1 MSKRIITISFF
12 LCLTVAVS
20 CFWLKAAQNDFDR
33 QSITAGDHKE
43 VIAQRPT
50 DSIITLVAVGDVMM
64 GSNYPSAANC
74 PPKEVKL
81 LDPVAAFLRNAD
93 LTFANLEGSVLNSG
107 GERKQCSNP
116 SVCYAFRQPEY
127 LVDQMKEAGIDLFS
141 VANNHL
147 GDFGNTGR
155 LNTCRVLRE
164 KGFRFAGQ
172 ETHPWDTI
180 TVKNIR
186 VGLTAFAPNRGCLQL
201 NDQAL
206 IKRTVSDLKKICDL
220 VIVSFHGGAEGNKMT
235 HVTRRSEQYV
245 GENRG
250 NVYEFARVAIDA
262 GADVILGHGP
272 HVPRAIDLYKGR
284 FITYSMGNFCTYGQF
299 GLSGT
304 TGIAPIFHLTL
315 RRDGSFLEGK
325 IMSIKQIGEGGPL
338 IDESKAAQKLIESLT
353 QSDIPEVSLELGTE
367 GIFRFR

>member
-1 MSKRIITISFF
+1 MSKRILGWSLF
-12 LCLTVAVS
+12 LCAAGVGSWLFLRAVS
-20 CFWLKAAQNDFDR
+20 GPTPK
-33 QSITAGDHKE
+33 KE
-43 VIAQRPT
+43 NTSLAKSGTPDNNPA

-64 GSNYPSAANC
+64 GSNYPSESNC
-74 PPKEVKL
+74 PPKNVKL
-81 LDPVAAFLRNAD
+81 LDPVADLLRNAE

-127 LVDQMKEAGIDLFS
+127 FVDQMKEAGIDLFS

-155 LNTCRVLRE
+155 VNTCRVLGE

-172 ETHPWDTI
+172 EIHPWDTI
-180 TVKNIR
+180 TVKGIR
-186 VGLTAFAPNRGCLQL
+186 IGLTAFAPNRSCLQL
-201 NDQAL
+201 NDYNL
-206 IKRTVSDLKKICDL
+206 VKKTVTELKKKCDL
-220 VIVSFHGGAEGNKMT
+220 VIVSFHGGAEGNSRT
-235 HVTRRSEQYV
+235 HVTRKSEQYV

-272 HVPRAIDLYKGR
+272 HVPRAIDIYKGR

-299 GLSGT
+299 GLSGA
-304 TGIAPIFHLTL
+304 TGIAPLFQLTIKG
-315 RRDGSFLEGK
+315 DGSFVEGK
-325 IMSIKQIGEGGPL
+325 ITSVKQLGEGGPV
-338 IDESKAAQKLIESLT
+338 IDAEKSAQKLIESLT
-353 QSDIPEVSLELGTE
+353 RSDIPEAPLKMDPDGK
-367 GIFRFR
+367 FRF

>member
-1 MSKRIITISFF
+1 MTKRIVLWGF
-12 LCLTVAVS
+12 LVCLVGIGS
-20 CFWLKAAQNDFDR
+20 WMLLQAAQQKKTGEDKDR
-33 QSITAGDHKE
+33 IKPRISSNA
-43 VIAQRPT
+43 A

-64 GSNYPSAANC
+64 GSNYPSESNC
-74 PPKEVKL
+74 PPKTVKL
-81 LDPVAAFLRNAD
+81 LDPVASYLQNAD

-116 SVCYAFRQPEY
+116 SVCFAFRQPEY
-127 LVDQMKEAGIDLFS
+127 FVDQMKEAGIDLFS

-155 LNTCRVLRE
+155 TNTCRVLRE

-180 TVKNIR
+180 TLKGIR
-186 VGLTAFAPNRGCLQL
+186 IGLTAFAPNRACLQI
-201 NDQAL
+201 NDYAL
-206 IKRTVSDLKKICDL
+206 VRRTVSELKKKCDL
-220 VIVSFHGGAEGNKMT
+220 VIVSFHGGAEGNSRT
-235 HVTRRSEQYV
+235 HITRKYEQYV

-262 GADVILGHGP
+262 GADLILGHGP

-299 GLSGT
+299 GLSGA
-304 TGIAPIFHLTL
+304 TGLAPLFHLTL
-315 RRDGSFLEGK
+315 RGDGSFVEGK
-325 IMSIKQIGEGGPL
+325 LISVKQVGKGGPV
-338 IDESKAAQKLIESLT
+338 IDEEKTAQKMIESLT
-353 QSDIPEVSLELGTE
+353 RTDIPEVSLKMETDGS
-367 GIFRFR
+367 FRFQ